1 MCIYNIHCICIYTFV
16 MRNVESLYYCSYVY
30 VFGGAHIR
38 LSTLCHQRTKF
49 PKKMI
54 LMLSTAIN
62 CL

>member
-1 MCIYNIHCICIYTFV
+1 
-16 MRNVESLYYCSYVY
+16 MRTAESLYYCSYVY
-30 VFGGAHIR
+30 MFGGACIR

-54 LMLSTAIN
+54 PMLSTAIN